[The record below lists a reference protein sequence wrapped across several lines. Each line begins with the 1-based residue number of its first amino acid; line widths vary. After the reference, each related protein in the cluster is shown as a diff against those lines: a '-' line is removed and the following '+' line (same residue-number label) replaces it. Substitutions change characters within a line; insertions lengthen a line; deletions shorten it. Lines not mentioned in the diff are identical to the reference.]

1 MWIRTGQLQ
10 QIDSVLEAGR
20 SSDYELNAAWDLIRG
35 IYPGL
40 DPATSK
46 AIEGTLCQFD
56 VI

>member
-1 MWIRTGQLQ
+1 MRA
-10 QIDSVLEAGR
+10 DSMDLARMSSHPALR
-20 SSDYELNAAWDLIRG
+20 SSDYELHAAWDLIRG

-40 DPATSK
+40 DPATSQ

>member
-1 MWIRTGQLQ
+1 M
-10 QIDSVLEAGR
+10 LEAGR